1 MSDLPFGFQ
10 PPDPG
15 EPNPFA
21 AFGAGGAGANPDLGA
36 IFSQLGRMLSNP
48 SPGPVHWELAR
59 DTARQVL
66 AAEGDPSVTDGERA
80 AVEEALRLAELWLDA
95 VTAWPSGVAHASA
108 WSRSEWVEQ
117 TIPQWRE
124 LVEPLAARVAAA
136 SAGAVPEE
144 MKTMAGPLLGV
155 MQQMSGAMFGAQ
167 VGQGVAAL
175 AAEVTGSTD
184 IGLPLAEAGRAVL
197 LPRNVEAFGE
207 GLGVPNDEVRLF
219 LALRETAHL
228 RLFHHAPW
236 LGARIRAAVDDYARG
251 ITIDTSAIE
260 STLGGIDPTNPQAL
274 QELMG
279 SGVFEPPTTPEQL
292 AALARLETL
301 LALVEGWVDAVTHAA
316 AAGRLPAADAL
327 RETVRRRRA
336 TGGPAETT
344 FATLVGLELRP
355 RRLREAAALW
365 ETLTEAEGSAGR
377 DSVWDHP
384 DLLPTSDDLDDPSGF
399 AARRASADAPFD
411 LSELDADPPTE
422 P

>member
-1 MSDLPFGFQ
+1 MSNLPFGFQ
-10 PPDPG
+10 PPEPG

-21 AFGAGGAGANPDLGA
+21 AFGAGSSQDLGA
-36 IFSQLGRMLSNP
+36 LFSQLGRMLSNP

-59 DTARQVL
+59 DTARQAL
-66 AAEGDPSVTDGERA
+66 AAAGDPSVTAGERT

-95 VTAWPSGVAHASA
+95 ATAWPSGVVHTSA

-117 TIPQWRE
+117 TLPQWRE

-136 SAGAVPEE
+136 SAGAVPDEVR
-144 MKTMAGPLLGV
+144 TMAGPLLGV

-175 AAEVTGSTD
+175 AAEVAGSTD
-184 IGLPLAEAGRAVL
+184 IGLPLADEGRAVL
-197 LPRNVEAFGE
+197 LPRNVSAFGE
-207 GLGVPNDEVRLF
+207 GLGVAQDEVRLF
-219 LALRETAHL
+219 LALREVAHL

-236 LGARIRAAVDDYARG
+236 LTARIRAAVDDYARG
-251 ITIDTSAIE
+251 ISIDTSAIE
-260 STLGGIDPTNPQAL
+260 SALGGIDPGNPEAL

-292 AALARLETL
+292 AALTRLETL
-301 LALVEGWVDAVTHAA
+301 LALVEGWVDAVVHAA
-316 AAGRLPAADAL
+316 SAGRLPAADAL

-365 ETLTEAEGSAGR
+365 EGLAEAEGPAGR
-377 DSVWDHP
+377 DAVWDHP
-384 DLLPTSDDLDDPSGF
+384 DLLPTADDLDDPAGF
-399 AARRASADAPFD
+399 VARRASEGEALD
-411 LSELDADPPTE
+411 LSELDDEPPAG